1 MQDNGRVME
10 TGLAEQEIIIGTR
23 ASPLALRQS
32 EMVAAQLCAAHDLDE
47 ARIGLEKIS
56 TKGDRALD
64 GKLSELGGKG
74 LFTQELE
81 AGLLDGSLNFA
92 VHSLKD
98 LPTQDPDGL
107 VLGAILARANAA
119 DMLVPRPDLNVQ
131 DLSDLPEGAHIGTA
145 SLRRQAQLWRA
156 RPDLKISV
164 LRGNVGTRLDKLS
177 AQNMHATLLAAAGL
191 ARLDM
196 TPTGALPLDTDVM
209 LPAAGQGAL
218 AVQCRADDEAGLA
231 LLAPLHC
238 ADTAACVAAER
249 AFLNALD
256 GSCRTPIAALA
267 KIKDATLYLHGRLLA
282 EDGSDMVEIKTSAAL
297 STPDAAAQLGRAAG
311 EALARQAPHLVAG

>member
-1 MQDNGRVME
+1 MGTV
-10 TGLAEQEIIIGTR
+10 LAAQQIIIGTR

-32 EMVAAQLCAAHDLDE
+32 DMVAAQICAAHGLDAAAIE
-47 ARIGLEKIS
+47 LRKIS

-81 AGLLDGSLNFA
+81 AGLLDGSLSLA
-92 VHSLKD
+92 AHSLKD

-107 VLGAILARANAA
+107 VLGAIFPRADAA
-119 DMLVPRPDLNVQ
+119 DMLVPRDGVVVT

-164 LRGNVGTRLDKLS
+164 LRGNVGTRLAKLE
-177 AQNMHATLLAAAGL
+177 ALNMHATLLAAAGL

-196 TPTGALPLDTDVM
+196 TPTGALRLDTQTM

-218 AVQCRADDEAGLA
+218 AVQCRANDDATLA

-238 ADTAACVAAER
+238 AATAQCVTAER
-249 AFLNALD
+249 AFLNSLD

-267 KIKDATLYLHGRLLA
+267 EIKDDTLYMHGRLLS
-282 EDGSDMVEIKTSAAL
+282 ENGSDMAEISVSAPRATLADAAQMGREAGAAL
-297 STPDAAAQLGRAAG
+297 R
-311 EALARQAPHLVAG
+311 RQAPHLVAG

>member
-1 MQDNGRVME
+1 MGTV
-10 TGLAEQEIIIGTR
+10 LAQQQIIIGTR

-32 EMVAAQLCAAHDLDE
+32 EMVGAQICAAHGLDD
-47 ARIGLEKIS
+47 AAIGFQKIS
-56 TKGDRALD
+56 TKGDRALE

-81 AGLLDGSLNFA
+81 AGLLDGALSLA

-98 LPTQDPDGL
+98 LPTQDPKGL
-107 VLGAILARANAA
+107 VLGAILARADAA
-119 DMLVPRPDLNVQ
+119 DMLVPRDGLTIT
-131 DLSDLPEGAHIGTA
+131 DLSELPEGAHIGTA

-164 LRGNVGTRLDKLS
+164 LRGNVGTRLAKL
-177 AQNMHATLLAAAGL
+177 AAHNMHATLLAAAGL

-196 TPTGALPLDTDVM
+196 TLAGALRLDSATM

-218 AVQCRADDEAGLA
+218 AVQCRADDEATLA

-238 ADTAACVAAER
+238 ADTAACVTAER

-267 KIKDATLYLHGRLLA
+267 EIKDDTLYLHGRLLA
-282 EDGSDMVEIKTSAAL
+282 EDGSDMVEIEVSAPRASSDEAAL
-297 STPDAAAQLGRAAG
+297 MGREAG
-311 EALARQAPHLVAG
+311 ESLRRQAPHLVVG

>member
-1 MQDNGRVME
+1 ME
-10 TGLAEQEIIIGTR
+10 KGLAEQQIIIGTR

-32 EMVAAQLCAAHDLDE
+32 EMVAAQICAAHGLDD
-47 ARIGLEKIS
+47 AAIGFQKIS

-81 AGLLDGSLNFA
+81 AGLLDGSLSLA

-107 VLGAILARANAA
+107 VLGAIMARADAA
-119 DMLVPRPDLNVQ
+119 DMLVPRDGVVVT

-156 RPDLKISV
+156 RPDLKVSV
-164 LRGNVGTRLDKLS
+164 LRGNVGTRLAKL
-177 AQNMHATLLAAAGL
+177 AENNMHATLLAAAGL

-196 TPTGALPLDTDVM
+196 TPTGALRLDTATM

-218 AVQCRADDEAGLA
+218 AVQCRANDDAILA

-238 ADTAACVAAER
+238 TDTAACVTAER

-256 GSCRTPIAALA
+256 GSCRTPIAAFA
-267 KIKDATLYLHGRLLA
+267 DIKDDTLFMHGRLLA
-282 EDGSDMVEIKTSAAL
+282 EDGSDMVEIQVSAAL
-297 STPDAAAQLGRAAG
+297 GSADEAAMMGRQAG
-311 EALARQAPHLVAG
+311 EALRRQAPHLVAG